1 VSSARREHPARH
13 CFAGCF
19 RLRLVELSREFES
32 DNTGGMEPSNKKS
45 VQSIGT
51 STTTIGPSRIG
62 EANIPSDQATG
73 YSLESVMAD
82 YIQRRENGS
91 APDVHVYLRTF
102 PHFADELKSFF
113 RNHQWLGQ
121 TAIESLPISIGT
133 MIGSYQVEAEL
144 ARGGMGVVYRATQQ
158 GLQRPVALKLINS
171 GLLASSE
178 ERRRFRREAE
188 AAARLQ
194 HPGIVSI
201 YEIGDW
207 QGYDFF
213 SMSFVDGPTLQK
225 RIDDGVANHDENA
238 KIIRDIARA
247 TAFAHRA
254 GIIHRDLKPEN
265 VLMDDGARPVIAD
278 FGLAKWQ
285 TEGTLLTRTGQ
296 VLGTPHYMSPQQA
309 CGQADGDLL
318 ADIYSLGAMLYA
330 LLTGQ
335 PPHVGNSVAEVLRS
349 VLQDEPS
356 SPRCLRRD
364 VPLDLENICLKAIH
378 YEPDQRYRTADELA
392 DDLDR
397 YLNGER
403 VLAAG
408 SGLLDRVSRELRRD
422 QHQGAFAS
430 WGMTL
435 TLLGVVIFVAHLVMN
450 GLLLA
455 GIASQIAYWLPR
467 SLMMLFLAIL
477 IYRSRNGAVLPR
489 SAAERPVWSIWIGYV
504 ATLAV
509 MNILLMF
516 SGVDQRALIPIA
528 SALSGFGFIAMAG
541 HLWGVCSVLGVL
553 FFAGS
558 IVTSQFPL
566 FAPALFGSIWL
577 ISLTVLGQRYRS

>member
-1 VSSARREHPARH
+1 MIECDKTR
-13 CFAGCF
+13 
-19 RLRLVELSREFES
+19 
-32 DNTGGMEPSNKKS
+32 GMDPTEKKS
-45 VQSIGT
+45 VRGSVT
-51 STTTIGPSRIG
+51 PTLARDVPDVR
-62 EANIPSDQATG
+62 EAMNSANPAAGLGADGAAE

-82 YIQRRENGS
+82 FIERRENGA

-102 PHFADELKSFF
+102 PQYADELKSFF

-121 TAIESLPISIGT
+121 TAVESLPISIGT
-133 MIGSYQVEAEL
+133 FVGSYKIEAEL
-144 ARGGMGVVYRATQQ
+144 ARGGMGVVYRATQK

-178 ERRRFRREAE
+178 ERCRFRREAE
-188 AAARLQ
+188 AAARLR

-201 YEIGDW
+201 HEIGDW

-213 SMSFVDGPTLQK
+213 SMSFVDGPTLQR
-225 RIDDGVANHDENA
+225 RIDDGRVDERVVNHDENA
-238 KIIRDIARA
+238 AIIRDVARA

-254 GIIHRDLKPEN
+254 GIVHRDLKPEN
-265 VLMDDGARPVIAD
+265 VLMDDGVRPVIAD

-285 TEGTLLTRTGQ
+285 REGTLLTRTGQ
-296 VLGTPHYMSPQQA
+296 VLGTPHYMSPEQA
-309 CGQADGDLL
+309 SGRGEGDSFT
-318 ADIYSLGAMLYA
+318 DIYSLGAMLYA

-349 VLQDEPS
+349 VLQDEPA

-378 YEPDQRYRTADELA
+378 YEPTERYRTADELA
-392 DDLDR
+392 DDIDR
-397 YLNGER
+397 YLKGEP
-403 VLAAG
+403 VLAVG
-408 SGLLDRVSRELRRD
+408 SGLFDRVSRELRRD

-435 TLLGVVIFVAHLVMN
+435 ALLGVVIFVAHLVMN

-455 GIASQIAYWLPR
+455 GVASQIAYWLPR
-467 SLMMLFLAIL
+467 TLMMIVMAIL
-477 IYRSRNGAVLPR
+477 IYRSRSGAILPR
-489 SAAERPVWSIWIGYV
+489 SAAERPVWSIWMGYV
-504 ATLAV
+504 ATLGV
-509 MNILLMF
+509 MNVLLLM

-541 HLWGVCSVLGVL
+541 HLWGVCSVLGFL
-553 FFAGS
+553 FFVGA
-558 IVTSQFPL
+558 IVTAQFPL
-566 FAPALFGSIWL
+566 FAPAVFGAIWL
-577 ISLTVLGQRYRS
+577 VSLAVLGQRYRS